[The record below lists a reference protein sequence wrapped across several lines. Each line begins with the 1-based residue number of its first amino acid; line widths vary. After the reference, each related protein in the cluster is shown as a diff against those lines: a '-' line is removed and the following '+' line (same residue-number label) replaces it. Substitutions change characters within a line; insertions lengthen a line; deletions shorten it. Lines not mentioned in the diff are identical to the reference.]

1 MGDYVSMSDSE
12 FRRWDARWIQPLLA
26 ELGRIFSTSLLH
38 TALDFA
44 NGMIA
49 EDTNPEE
56 EPIAVGV
63 GRARLDL
70 VSPGR
75 WSPLHRADC
84 VELRTTS
91 WIPLCVCV
99 FHTHA
104 SR

>member
-1 MGDYVSMSDSE
+1 MDQ
-12 FRRWDARWIQPLLA
+12 RTILCRNCQQARDHDGIVCRHLFL
-26 ELGRIFSTSLLH
+26 ILLH
-38 TALDFA
+38 TALDFV

-49 EDTNPEE
+49 DDTNPKEE
-56 EPIAVGV
+56 LTKWVEL
-63 GRARLDL
+63 RLDL
-70 VSPGR
+70 VSPWK

-84 VELRTTS
+84 VELRTSS

>member
-1 MGDYVSMSDSE
+1 MAS
-12 FRRWDARWIQPLLA
+12 FAA
-26 ELGRIFSTSLLH
+26 IFSTALLH

-49 EDTNPEE
+49 EDTNPKRSRSLTKWVEL
-56 EPIAVGV
+56 
-63 GRARLDL
+63 RLDL

-91 WIPLCVCV
+91 SIPLCV
-99 FHTHA
+99 
-104 SR
+104 